1 MKHFLLHTFF
11 IILAVGFVFSQNVSV
26 SDYRVPVSSAKNLL
40 LDANWNWAQTGD
52 SVRTNNMSGAMF
64 FKTFYSSLPFAWF
77 IDADGAA
84 NRSLG
89 KKWQL
94 QMNLSGRV
102 NKYIWD
108 AQDWF
113 GFGRAR
119 VRYERPAIGPEWDQ
133 PASDLTIGAGY
144 GRFINA
150 TALAKAVR
158 IEMHLLKEGVIKD
171 YLPKEIMIEV
181 ANIIE
186 REGEFQDLYGATYE
200 VQWFNAIEE
209 KVKESGELIG
219 EHFGAMGF
227 YRTRQ
232 VLFNIQ
238 ERVNDRYYGW
248 DLSAG
253 VLFELTKPFKSQK
266 IGSPQLTIIGN
277 YAYPIDWSMQLNAK
291 AEASTPIDS
300 NFFKQTDIRAG
311 TDFIYELSNRINW
324 VTGYRLGLFKES
336 DVDAQITHNLSSSFL
351 FYLENQIYYGVTG
364 SLSKVGDND
373 TNLGISMSLQY
384 RLF

>member
-1 MKHFLLHTFF
+1 MKRLLLAIFLV
-11 IILAVGFVFSQNVSV
+11 ILSVGFVFSQNVSV
-26 SDYRVPVSSAKNLL
+26 SDYQVPVSSAKNLL
-40 LDANWNWAQTGD
+40 LNANWNWAQTGD
-52 SVRTNNMSGAMF
+52 TVTTNNMSGAVF
-64 FKTFYSSLPFAWF
+64 FRTFYSSLPFAWF

-89 KKWQL
+89 NKWQL
-94 QMNLSGRV
+94 QTNLSGRV
-102 NKYIWD
+102 NKYVWD
-108 AQDWF
+108 DQDWF

-119 VRYERPAIGPEWDQ
+119 VRYERPAVGPEWDQ

-158 IEMHLLKEGVIKD
+158 IEGHLLKEGVIKNHM
-171 YLPKEIMIEV
+171 PKEIMIEV

-186 REGEFQDLYGATYE
+186 REGEYKDLYGATYE
-200 VQWFNAIEE
+200 VQWFKAIEE
-209 KVKESGELIG
+209 KIKESGELIG
-219 EHFGAMGF
+219 EHLGAMGF
-227 YRTRQ
+227 FRTRQ

-238 ERVNDRYYGW
+238 EKVNDRYYGW

-253 VLFELTKPFKSQK
+253 VLFELTKPFKSQE

-300 NFFKQTDIRAG
+300 NFFKQTNISVG
-311 TDFIYELSNRINW
+311 TDFIYELSNKINW
-324 VTGYRLGLFKES
+324 VTGYRLGLLKKPN
-336 DVDAQITHNLSSSFL
+336 VDAQTTHNLSSSFL

-364 SLSKVGDND
+364 SLSKIGDNA